1 MLRITQLKVPIIY
14 SEQDLMKKAAKK
26 LRIPSEKIR
35 DLKLIRRSLDARKK
49 PELCYVCTV
58 DVTLAG
64 GEETRI
70 LKGKKD
76 PDINPAPKPYR
87 FPYSGMKEM
96 AEKSLQEGKKP
107 PIVVGYGP
115 AGMVCAYYLSLAG
128 LKPLVIERGKKASE
142 RRRDVERFWKEG
154 VLDPDSNVQFGEGGA
169 GTFSDGKLNTLIK
182 DKDGRCREVLSLF
195 ASMGA
200 PEEICYD
207 HKPHVGTDLLIG
219 MVENLRKKTEQLGG
233 QVLFET
239 KMTGL
244 LQKDGAICG
253 IEIEGK
259 DGKTKNLS
267 CDQLVLA
274 IGHSARDTFYMLQ
287 RQQIQLEAKA
297 FAVGF
302 RVIHPQNVIDLDQ
315 YGNADEKSKE
325 ALGAAAY
332 KLTARTDSGRGV
344 YSFCMCPGGYV
355 VNSSSEPE
363 SLCINGMSYHDR
375 NSGYAN
381 SAIIISIDPVDYPGG
396 GNDPLSGIA
405 FQRQL
410 EKKAYEM
417 AGGAVP
423 VERYKD
429 FVSGVKGS
437 DGSKKSK
444 QELTIEDLPV
454 KGRWQ
459 EAPLHEMLPSEY
471 NNSFIQA
478 MTQFGKKLPGFDD
491 DTVPLCGIESRTS
504 SPVRILRGPDGQSQL
519 TGLYPVGEG
528 AGYAG
533 GITSAAM
540 DGLLA
545 AERICR
551 QYFGKE
557 KEEANDD

>member
-1 MLRITQLKVPIIY
+1 
-14 SEQDLMKKAAKK
+14 
-26 LRIPSEKIR
+26 
-35 DLKLIRRSLDARKK
+35 
-49 PELCYVCTV
+49 
-58 DVTLAG
+58 
-64 GEETRI
+64 
-70 LKGKKD
+70 
-76 PDINPAPKPYR
+76 
-87 FPYSGMKEM
+87 
-96 AEKSLQEGKKP
+96 
-107 PIVVGYGP
+107 
-115 AGMVCAYYLSLAG
+115 
-128 LKPLVIERGKKASE
+128 
-142 RRRDVERFWKEG
+142 
-154 VLDPDSNVQFGEGGA
+154 
-169 GTFSDGKLNTLIK
+169 
-182 DKDGRCREVLSLF
+182 
-195 ASMGA
+195 
-200 PEEICYD
+200 
-207 HKPHVGTDLLIG
+207 

-244 LQKDGAICG
+244 LQKDGTICG
-253 IEIEGK
+253 IEIEEK

-287 RQQIQLEAKA
+287 RQQIRMEAKA

-302 RVIHPQNVIDLDQ
+302 RVIHPQRVIDLDQ
-315 YGNADEKSKE
+315 YGNVDEKSKE
-325 ALGAAAY
+325 VLGAAAY

-375 NSGYAN
+375 SSGYAN
-381 SAIIISIDPVDYPGG
+381 SAIIISIDPADYPGG

-423 VERYKD
+423 VELYKD

-437 DGSKKSK
+437 DGSGKSK